1 MGLKK
6 GDSRMTTQRKQE
18 LYLTCFSKA
27 VRNFDIEV
35 VNDNFKRVIF
45 YGIKAIN
52 RSKEPTNYEGYE
64 NTFQLI
70 STMKDLIGKLTPN
83 EFMNIFPIK
92 KDFTGYKYEMKD
104 YYSSIEFINNLDR
117 NKPIG
122 DNVSYFLM
130 EYTNKD
136 IDKFVIKS
144 VMTLS
149 RLREQQGHLD
159 LFEELMASEGHE
171 TPNTFKNSKGQAMY
185 VKGGRPTLIKGEARK
200 LKLVK

>member
-1 MGLKK
+1 
-6 GDSRMTTQRKQE
+6 MTAQRKQE

-52 RSKEPTNYEGYE
+52 GSREPANYEGYK
-64 NTFQLI
+64 NTLQLI
-70 STMKDLIGKLTPN
+70 SDMKALIGKLTPN
-83 EFMNIFPIK
+83 EFMNIFPVK
-92 KDFTGYKYEMKD
+92 KDFTGYKYEIKD
-104 YYSSIEFINNLDR
+104 YFSTMEYISSLDR
-117 NKPIG
+117 EMPIG

-136 IDKFVIKS
+136 IDKFAIKS
-144 VMTLS
+144 VITLS

-159 LFEELMASEGHE
+159 LFEEFMASEGHE

-185 VKGGRPTLIKGEARK
+185 VKGGKPILIKGETRV